1 MAYDNN
7 FGGSRYASNP
17 TVTVKI
23 GGETVDGDLYADQAK
38 RAAEACDTGNKTGPN
53 ASPQLRRFYDELVM
67 WHDKVF
73 AKQTPQERSDAFREF
88 LPYIQMLRAKAAY
101 SKGRNLV
108 DETFFHL
115 FDDLIAQVKTPETLK
130 RARLFFEAFLG
141 FKKYLENK

>member
-7 FGGSRYASNP
+7 FDSSRYESNP

-23 GGETVDGDLYADQAK
+23 DGNTVAGDLYADQAK
-38 RAAEACDTGNKTGPN
+38 RAAEACDTGSKNGAN
-53 ASPQLRRFYDELVM
+53 ASSQLRRFYDELVM

-73 AKQTPQERSDAFREF
+73 AKQTVEERNDAFREF

-108 DETFFHL
+108 NDTFFHL
-115 FDDLIAQVKTPETLK
+115 FDDLIAHVTTPETLK

>member
-7 FGGSRYASNP
+7 FGGRYESTPA
-17 TVTVKI
+17 VTVKI
-23 GGETVDGDLYADQAK
+23 GGQTVDGDLYADQAK
-38 RAAEACDTGNKTGPN
+38 RAAEVCNTGNKTGPN
-53 ASPQLRRFYDELVM
+53 ASSQLRRFYDELVM

-73 AKQTPQERSDAFREF
+73 AKQTSQERNDAFREF

-108 DETFFHL
+108 NETFFHL
-115 FDDLIAQVKTPETLK
+115 FDDLIAQVQTPETLK

>member
-7 FGGSRYASNP
+7 FGGSRDESNS

-23 GGETVDGDLYADQAK
+23 GEKTVDGDLYADQAK
-38 RAAEACDTGNKTGPN
+38 RAAEVCDTGSKNGAN
-53 ASPQLRRFYDELVM
+53 ASSQLRRFYDELVM

-108 DETFFHL
+108 NETFFHL